1 MLRLFAHS
9 VACCCAKFETGQTF
23 QPTTPN
29 ISFVLWS
36 PKCVTMLDLF
46 AQLLQHCWGHA
57 RALHMVCKVLWVVS
71 FPRCTAVPNIVG
83 SCCIR
88 LHTTAKTYTTTFNIV
103 GATMFGSCCVRLHIA
118 LPALLIDVRHSITIV
133 FKSNAP
139 ALLPWYSIAYSPET
153 CDSSIILHQN
163 NIKFYT
169 RANPC

>member
-9 VACCCAKFETGQTF
+9 VACCCAKFETDQTF

-29 ISFVLWS
+29 ISFGSVCTALPTLLGPRTRITHGLQS
-36 PKCVTMLDLF
+36 LMGCILSTMHCRS
-46 AQLLQHCWGHA
+46 QHCWEL
-57 RALHMVCKVLWVVS
+57 LHLFAHHCQNV
-71 FPRCTAVPNIVG
+71 
-83 SCCIR
+83 
-88 LHTTAKTYTTTFNIV
+88 HNIV
-103 GATMFGSCCVRLHIA
+103 GATMFGSCCVRLHID

-153 CDSSIILHQN
+153 CNSSIILHQN